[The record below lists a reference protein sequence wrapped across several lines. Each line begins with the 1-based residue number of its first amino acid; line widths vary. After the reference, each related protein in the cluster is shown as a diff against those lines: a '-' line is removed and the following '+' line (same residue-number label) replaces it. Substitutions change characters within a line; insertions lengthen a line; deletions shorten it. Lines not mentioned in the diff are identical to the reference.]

1 MKRELLLKIASK
13 AGITPWYGWR
23 ETIDVEHRYWV
34 EIPVESSPD
43 VDGTSDPGGI
53 FSKWKTLFG
62 LPSRAAGQVQ
72 ANKTEVVIKTEIKE
86 VVVADPTVADMPGK
100 DGWTWKDA
108 TPEEWEAAYVAATE
122 KVWES
127 SKGATDDEA
136 TIELEYMRE
145 HIWRLPDDVLA
156 ALEAAK

>member
-1 MKRELLLKIASK
+1 MKRELLLKVASK

-62 LPSRAAGQVQ
+62 LPSRDTGQAQ
-72 ANKTEVVIKTEIKE
+72 EKKTEVVVETEIKE

-108 TPEEWEAAYVAATE
+108 SAGDWEAAYVAATE
-122 KVWES
+122 KLWKP

-136 TIELEYMRE
+136 KIELEYMRE
-145 HIWRLPDDVLA
+145 HVWRLPDDVLA
-156 ALEAAK
+156 ELEAAK